1 MDDMTTTLTERG
13 QTSVPA
19 AIRKQAG
26 LAPGQALRWEFVSEH
41 ELRVIIPEDIKT
53 PPNAV
58 SMIGFARRI
67 IPGLPA
73 TTAAMLELLRAGEAD
88 A

>member
-58 SMIGFARRI
+58 SMIGFARRST
-67 IPGLPA
+67 PGLPT
-73 TTAAMLELLRAGEAD
+73 TTAAMLGLLRAGEAD

>member
-41 ELRVIIPEDIKT
+41 ELRVFIPEDAKT

-58 SMIGFARRI
+58 AMIEPLARD
-67 IPGLPA
+67 PLVDSPLG
-73 TTAAMLELLRAGEAD
+73 LRAERSD
-88 A
+88 WIPNQTR

>member
-1 MDDMTTTLTERG
+1 MTTTLTERG

-19 AIRKQAG
+19 AIRKRAG
-26 LAPGQALRWEFVSEH
+26 MTAGQALRWEFVSKH
-41 ELRVIIPEDIKT
+41 ELRVILPEDAKT

-58 SMIGFARRI
+58 AMIGFARRLN
-67 IPGLPA
+67 PGLPA

-88 A
+88 E

>member
-41 ELRVIIPEDIKT
+41 ELRVVIREVAIT
-53 PPNAV
+53 PPNSV
-58 SMIGFARRI
+58 SMIGFARRVN
-67 IPGLPA
+67 PGLPP
-73 TTAAMLELLRAGEAD
+73 TTAAMLELLRAGETD
-88 A
+88 V